1 MERRIFLSSSLA
13 EVKELLE
20 ECLGAWL
27 KGRRVAFIPTA
38 ARVEEVDFYVQDA
51 KEAFEAL
58 GAVVEWLDIALLSA
72 AEAKARLEACEALYV
87 SGGNTFYLLSELR
100 RVGLEEAI
108 LWHIKQGKP
117 YIGESAGS
125 MILAPSV
132 EHVQLMDDVT
142 KAGNRSEFKALGAI
156 DFYPLPHVG
165 EFPFVEVTREI
176 LERYEGRLN
185 FYPLNN
191 KQAIWIEGERV
202 EVKG

>member
-13 EVKELLE
+13 EVKGLLE

-108 LWHIKQGKP
+108 LRHIKQGKP

-132 EHVQLMDDVT
+132 EHIQLMDDIT
-142 KAGNRSEFKALGAI
+142 KAGNLSEFKALGVI

-165 EFPFVEVTREI
+165 EFPFAEVTREI
-176 LERYEGRLN
+176 LERYEERLN

-191 KQAIWIEGERV
+191 KQAIWIEGEKV